1 MGSSCGHSYYRGALD
16 LSDRGHGA
24 MLVFSAKCLLLTVG
38 VVLSLDTAADSSN
51 GSGRHF
57 EPQVAMLCPE
67 KGDLANKLF
76 HNKFLSSAGK
86 WESDTDIKATCKK
99 DKVEILEYCK
109 KVYPERDITNIVESS
124 HYVKIN
130 SWCKVGKKKC
140 RSGTQ
145 QWVKPFRCLE
155 RVTKEEKTLASAWP
169 EELKLKPLDDDLL
182 DEEYYEDEYNDES
195 EKDSLGDIQ
204 VAIHFPQDESS

>member
-1 MGSSCGHSYYRGALD
+1 MGSSI
-16 LSDRGHGA
+16 
-24 MLVFSAKCLLLTVG
+24 LTVVG
-38 VVLSLDTAADSSN
+38 IVTTEVLNTRVTQDTAADSSN

-130 SWCKVGKKKC
+130 SWCK
-140 RSGTQ
+140 
-145 QWVKPFRCLE
+145 
-155 RVTKEEKTLASAWP
+155 A
-169 EELKLKPLDDDLL
+169 
-182 DEEYYEDEYNDES
+182 
-195 EKDSLGDIQ
+195 
-204 VAIHFPQDESS
+204 